1 MRWRPV
7 LRWIIRLRSTPRA
20 IAGGLGLGT
29 FIAFTPTMGVQLI
42 LAVIL
47 ATFFSLNR
55 PAAIIPVW
63 ITNPVTVAPIYTF
76 NYWLG
81 CRIWDGPPLSE
92 VSELFLN
99 IGRTMAHLEFWDM
112 DKQILAILQI
122 GKEILIPLL
131 LGSLIIGAVSGAVVY
146 IFSLN
151 LLSFFLTRRSKKRLL
166 SNRQKR

>member
-92 VSELFLN
+92 VSELFLS

-112 DKQILAILQI
+112 DKQVLAILQI

-151 LLSFFLTRRSKKRLL
+151 LLSFFLTRRNKKRLL